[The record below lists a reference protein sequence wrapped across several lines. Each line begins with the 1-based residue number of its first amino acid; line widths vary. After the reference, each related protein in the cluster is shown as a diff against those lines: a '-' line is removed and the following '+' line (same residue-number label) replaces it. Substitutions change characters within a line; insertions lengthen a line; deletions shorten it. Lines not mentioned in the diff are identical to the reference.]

1 MAHVAKRRNPL
12 NEFESSKFVLM
23 SSMLFHII
31 FYIIIPTLFFLIG
44 NEINPTV
51 KLYVIA
57 NQARTFIVIQIIIC
71 IVDLPYQMWK
81 IKKTRSLAD
90 QRQAFRFNQ

>member
-1 MAHVAKRRNPL
+1 
-12 NEFESSKFVLM
+12 M

-31 FYIIIPTLFFLIG
+31 FYIIIPTLFFMIG
-44 NEINPTV
+44 SEINPTV

-57 NQARTFIVIQIIIC
+57 TQARTFIVIQLIIC
-71 IVDLPYQMWK
+71 IVDLPYQIWQ

-90 QRQAFRFNQ
+90 QRQAFSYNQQMLHKNV